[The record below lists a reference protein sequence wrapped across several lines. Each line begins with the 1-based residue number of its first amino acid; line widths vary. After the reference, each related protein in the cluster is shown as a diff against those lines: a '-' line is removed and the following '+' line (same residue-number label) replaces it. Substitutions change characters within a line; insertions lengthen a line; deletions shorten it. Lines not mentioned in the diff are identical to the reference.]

1 MLAIYLL
8 RFAEVERIFNGRNI
22 FSGGEANVRRSIHKK
37 NNHRYILCNYLRII
51 NCHYITI
58 AKNTYRECFVLSTSE

>member
-37 NNHRYILCNYLRII
+37 TII
-51 NCHYITI
+51 DTSCATI
-58 AKNTYRECFVLSTSE
+58 